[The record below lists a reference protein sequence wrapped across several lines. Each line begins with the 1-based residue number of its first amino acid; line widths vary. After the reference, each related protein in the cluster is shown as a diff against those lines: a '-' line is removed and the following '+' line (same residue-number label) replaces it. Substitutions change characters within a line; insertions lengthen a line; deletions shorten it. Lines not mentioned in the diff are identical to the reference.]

1 MRSKNL
7 LLVTGASSGIGRE
20 ISRKLCKEGHE
31 VILASRSK
39 EKLNSLHNELKKLG
53 YKSHVIPCDI
63 RVEDEVNH
71 LYEESSKLGFVD
83 CVINNAGIGKFSSI
97 NKMSIEDWDEQINTN
112 LRSSFLTTRL
122 FVKKMIEKKEGKF
135 VFINS
140 VAGKYGHSFSSSTAY
155 VASKCGLKGFAD
167 SLRTELREH
176 NIKVISVYPGAIDT
190 NFWDSINVDF
200 PRDEMLSSSDLAEAI
215 FHAIAAPN
223 LSVIEDIVVR
233 RTKGDF

>member
-1 MRSKNL
+1 MTSKNL
-7 LLVTGASSGIGRE
+7 ILVTGASSGIGRE
-20 ISRKLCKEGHE
+20 ISRKLCKEGYE

-39 EKLNSLHNELKKLG
+39 EKLNSLHNELRKLG
-53 YKSHVIPCDI
+53 HKSHVIPCDI
-63 RVEDEVNH
+63 RIEDEVND
-71 LYEESSKLGFVD
+71 LYEKSSKLGFVD

-97 NKMSIEDWDEQINTN
+97 NKMSIEDWDEQISTN

-140 VAGKYGHSFSSSTAY
+140 VAGKYGHSFTSSTAY
-155 VASKCGLKGFAD
+155 VASKYGLKGFAD

-176 NIKVISVYPGAIDT
+176 NIKVISVYPGAVDT

-200 PRDEMLSSSDLAEAI
+200 PRDEMLSSSDIAETI

-223 LSVIEDIVVR
+223 SSVIEDVVVR

>member
-31 VILASRSK
+31 VILTSRSK
-39 EKLNSLHNELKKLG
+39 EKLNSLHNELRKLG
-53 YKSHVIPCDI
+53 YKSHVIPCDV
-63 RVEDEVNH
+63 RVENEVNH
-71 LYEESSKLGFVD
+71 LYEKSSKLGFVD

-97 NKMSIEDWDEQINTN
+97 NKMSIKDWDEQINTN

-176 NIKVISVYPGAIDT
+176 NIKVISIHPGAINT
-190 NFWDSINVDF
+190 NFWDNI
-200 PRDEMLSSSDLAEAI
+200 
-215 FHAIAAPN
+215 
-223 LSVIEDIVVR
+223 
-233 RTKGDF
+233 KGDFPKDQMLTSECIATFVLQAIISPDNAVVEEMVIRRTAGDM